1 MKDKIFLDTNI
12 LVYLFDN
19 NFPKKKRI
27 TKIAIESILKDST
40 PFISTQV
47 LQECYVT
54 LTKKLKMDPIIAKGA
69 LQYFD
74 KFDVVTV
81 NSELIAE
88 AIDCSIINQV
98 SFWDALIIAAAEA
111 ANCNL
116 LYSEYY
122 NEGQVIRGVKIVN
135 PYSTN

>member
-19 NFPKKKRI
+19 NSPKKKRT
-27 TKIAIESILKDST
+27 TKKIIKAIIADST

-47 LQECYVT
+47 LQEFYVT

-69 LQYFD
+69 LRYFE

-81 NSELIAE
+81 NTKLIAD
-88 AIDCSIINQV
+88 AIDCSIINQL
-98 SFWDALIIAAAEA
+98 SFWDSLIVIAAESVM
-111 ANCNL
+111 CNL
-116 LYSEYY
+116 LYTEDF